1 MRRTIDRQTLV
12 SMVRG
17 ESDRVPLFRFRFGE
31 GEPRQAESIDRAE
44 VEKLVG
50 TSTPEDG
57 FLFVF
62 GCRPEQAEETLRE
75 NPCLVRR
82 GGRLVAM
89 NPEKQGPVYL
99 IEQ

>member
-31 GEPRQAESIDRAE
+31 GELRQAESIDRAE
-44 VEKLVG
+44 VERFG
-50 TSTPEDG
+50 TDDG
-57 FLFVF
+57 FLFLF

-75 NPCLVRR
+75 NPCLVRQ
-82 GGRLVAM
+82 GGRLVAV
-89 NPEKQGPVYL
+89 NPEKKGPVYL
-99 IEQ
+99 IER